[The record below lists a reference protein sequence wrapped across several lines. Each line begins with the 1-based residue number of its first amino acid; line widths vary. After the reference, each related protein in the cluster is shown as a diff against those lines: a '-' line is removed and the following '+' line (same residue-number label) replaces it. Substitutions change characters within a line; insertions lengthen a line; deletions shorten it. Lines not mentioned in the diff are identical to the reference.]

1 MENLKFAQVAVSA
14 AVYSIDRPYDYLIP
28 EKLRREVLVGSRVVI
43 PFGKGNRRCEGIVLS
58 LSEKCAYKSPKPIE
72 SLLDPVPVLSGE
84 QMKLALWMRD
94 RFFCTVYDAVH
105 AMLPSGIWF
114 SGDGKRISDK
124 TVEIAYLGISG
135 EDAAAIADQKKMR
148 APQQASVLRLLASIG
163 SAAVREI
170 CYFTGASVQTVR
182 ALQKQG
188 LVSTEHKEVFRRP
201 GYSAIAASEII
212 LTGAQKTVYDGL
224 GALFEKDT
232 AEAALLFGVTGSG
245 KTLVYLSLIKDAVA
259 KGRSA
264 IVLVP
269 EIGLTPQFVSIFAAH
284 FGDSVAVLH
293 SSLTAGERYDEWKR
307 IRQGRVSVVI
317 GTRSAVFA
325 PLCNLGII
333 IIDEEQE
340 RTYKSENAPRYHARD
355 VAKYRC
361 VQENALLL
369 LGSATPSVE
378 SMYSAKTGKYH
389 YFELPARYNEKSL
402 PSVIIDDMRPY
413 LCEGKS
419 GSIGTLLR
427 GEIEKNLK
435 NGEQTILFINRR
447 GASNLVVCGECG
459 YTFTCPNCSVSM
471 TYHSANRRLMCHYCG
486 HSVPVRDEC
495 PECGGRLK
503 FVGAGTQK
511 VEEELMALFP
521 GVGIIRM
528 DTDTVSP
535 SRSHEKLLARFREG
549 RAQIL
554 LGTQMVTKGLDFE
567 NVTLVGVISADQ
579 LLYINDYRAHE
590 RAFSLITQV
599 IGRSG
604 RGEKAGRA
612 VIQTFTPGNE
622 VIRLASKQDYMTF
635 FEREIEIRKIMGSPP
650 VSDLFSLTVSGMDE
664 TSVIRGCQKIKK
676 SFEHYFAD
684 IGEISILGPAPDSV
698 TKVSNRYRYRVSLS
712 CTNTKRV
719 RNTIAHVMREFSDDK
734 ENRHISVYA
743 DFDPPD

>member
-58 LSEKCAYKSPKPIE
+58 LLEKCAYKSPKPIE